1 MPIKDGD
8 ARRPSFRDYM
18 RKRRAPSAEI
28 HPNLR
33 AAEAALR
40 EVEAVL
46 GEAEAAALT
55 AEVAWLRA
63 ECAKLREQVAALMA
77 ENEQLRGRVAELELQ
92 AAMLDLFPQAPE
104 TPESLSAKLESAER
118 QLQGARSQVKNFKLH
133 NAHLNRLLESK
144 PPLMTRKL
152 HREIRG
158 FLHPDRAPDD
168 AAQRKRLER
177 CFQRFSAVKFTFDER
192 DDT

>member
-8 ARRPSFRDYM
+8 ARRTHFRDYM
-18 RKRRAPSAEI
+18 RKRRAPSAETD
-28 HPNLR
+28 PNLR
-33 AAEAALR
+33 EAEAALR

-46 GEAEAAALT
+46 GDAEAAALA
-55 AEVAWLRA
+55 AEVACLRA
-63 ECAKLREQVAALMA
+63 ESAKLREQLAVLTA

-92 AAMLDLFPQAPE
+92 VAMLDLFPQAPE
-104 TPESLSAKLESAER
+104 TLESLSAKLESTEQ
-118 QLQGARSQVKNFKLH
+118 QLQGARTQVKNFKLH

-144 PPLMTRKL
+144 LPLMTRKL

-158 FLHPDRAPDD
+158 FLHPDRAPGD

-177 CFQRFSAVKFTFDER
+177 CFQGFSAVKFTFDER

>member
-8 ARRPSFRDYM
+8 ARRSYFRDYM
-18 RKRRAPSAEI
+18 RKRRAQSAGPDPDLQEAEAT
-28 HPNLR
+28 LR
-33 AAEAALR
+33 EAEAALR
-40 EVEAVL
+40 E
-46 GEAEAAALT
+46 AEA
-55 AEVAWLRA
+55 AWLRA
-63 ECAKLREQVAALMA
+63 ECAKLREQLAALMA

-92 AAMLDLFPQAPE
+92 VAMLDLFPQAPE
-104 TPESLSAKLESAER
+104 TLESLSTKLENAEQ
-118 QLQGARSQVKNFKLH
+118 QLKETRTQVKNFKLH

-168 AAQRKRLER
+168 AALRKRLER
-177 CFQRFSAVKFTFDER
+177 CFQSFGAVKFTFDER